1 MKKITFLILALCI
14 AFGLNAQHTPLHSVD
29 FESGELGAFWQADET
44 TIAIVDNPDKTAPNT
59 SDKVLKFT
67 KTASGYRQVHHNIPQ
82 PHTIRVD
89 EIRGFEFQVYNGGD
103 ARLMTDYFVDIRYSG
118 DEPGPQRWIVLAE
131 DIAVTLEQGWNTVHV
146 NVEPITS
153 DRMVQVIRLYPNR
166 NEAEAATF
174 YFDNWKLMG
183 EDEQVAVTG
192 VTLNYPTLDL
202 TVGRT
207 ATLVATVAPENAT
220 NKDVTWSGNNPA
232 VATVDANGV
241 VTAVNP
247 GNATITVTTAD
258 GGFTATSVV
267 TVTEEQQ
274 ADGIEHLIDDF
285 ETGGLGN
292 YWEAP
297 ETTIEIV
304 DNPEKAEPNTSD
316 KVLKFTKTASES
328 RQIHHNLP
336 EPHNIRVDE
345 LRGFEFQVYNGGD
358 ARPMTEYFVDIRY
371 SGDEPGPQR
380 WIILAENEP
389 IALQQG
395 WNTIHVN
402 VEPIT
407 SDRMIQ
413 VVRIFPNRTEAEA
426 GTFYFDNL
434 KFFLVDPVSSVVDE
448 LPAPQLN
455 VFPNPF
461 RNGNLTID
469 LGSVSNSD
477 GKIMIYSI
485 TGALVKS
492 FQIETGTS
500 QVIIN
505 PELTPGMY
513 ILRIEGNDKT
523 ESRRLIVR

>member
-1 MKKITFLILALCI
+1 MKKFTFLMLALCI
-14 AFGLNAQHTPLHSVD
+14 ALGLNAQHTPLHSVD
-29 FESGELGAFWQADET
+29 FESGDLGAFWQADET
-44 TIAIVDNPDKTAPNT
+44 TIQIVDNPDKTAPNT

-67 KTASGYRQVHHNIPQ
+67 KTASTFRQMHHNIPQ

-103 ARLMTDYFVDIRYSG
+103 AHLMTEYYVDIRYSG
-118 DEPGPQRWIVLAE
+118 SEPGPERWIVLAS
-131 DIAVTLEQGWNTVHV
+131 DISVTLQQGWNTVHV
-146 NVEPITS
+146 NVAPITS

-166 NEAEAATF
+166 NEAVAATF

-192 VTLNYPTLDL
+192 VTLNNPTLDL
-202 TVGRT
+202 TVGET
-207 ATLVATVAPENAT
+207 ATLVATVAPDNAT

-232 VATVDANGV
+232 VATVDASGV
-241 VTAVNP
+241 VTAVSS

-274 ADGIEHLIDDF
+274 VVGIQRLIDNF
-285 ETGGLGN
+285 ETGGLGS

-297 ETTIEIV
+297 ETTIAIV

-316 KVLKFTKTASES
+316 KVLRFTKTASTH
-328 RQIHHNLP
+328 RQIHHNIP

-345 LRGFEFQVYNGGD
+345 LRGFQFQVYNGGD
-358 ARPMTEYFVDIRY
+358 ARTMTEYFVDIRY
-371 SGDEPGPQR
+371 SGSEPGPER
-380 WIILAENEP
+380 WIILADNKP
-389 IALQQG
+389 VTLNQG
-395 WNTIHVN
+395 WNTVHVN

-413 VVRIFPNRTEAEA
+413 VVRIFPNRNEAEA

-434 KFFLVDPVSSVVDE
+434 KFYLVDPAASVVDA

-469 LGSVSNSD
+469 LGSFSKND
-477 GKIMIYSI
+477 GKFMIYSI
-485 TGALVKS
+485 TGALIKS
-492 FQIETGTS
+492 YQIESGTS
-500 QVIIN
+500 QLVIN

-513 ILRIEGNDKT
+513 ILRIEGNNKT